1 MPFLSQAPTKAVYSL
16 KVFPKQHDQIHT
28 AYQQREGFE
37 QKAPGSINQKVVKGY
52 GQKQTLILR
61 LGKSRWQVW
70 IETEIDFESKEITL
84 AGMDRSRD

>member
-1 MPFLSQAPTKAVYSL
+1 MPFLSQALTKAVYSL

-37 QKAPGSINQKVVKGY
+37 QKAPGSINQK
-52 GQKQTLILR
+52 
-61 LGKSRWQVW
+61 SRKEVW
-70 IETEIDFESKEITL
+70 PEADIDFETREITQ